1 MREERA
7 RRLHCGQ
14 GVHKVNGEG
23 TEKTKGPAEAWRGLG
38 VEGPREGVSTRAG
51 WSRRGRGSGWSGR
64 RSGLKLGGQAGGLM
78 PMQLPVP
85 DGLKHSL

>member
-51 WSRRGRGSGWSGR
+51 WSRRGRGSGVEWEDEQAKTWGAGR
-64 RSGLKLGGQAGGLM
+64 EPDAYAA
-78 PMQLPVP
+78 PCA